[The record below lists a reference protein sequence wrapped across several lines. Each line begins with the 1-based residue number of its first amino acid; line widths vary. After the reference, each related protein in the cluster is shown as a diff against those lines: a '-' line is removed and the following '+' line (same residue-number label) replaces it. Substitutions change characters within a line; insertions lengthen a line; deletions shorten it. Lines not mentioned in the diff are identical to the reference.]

1 MAVTV
6 QWDDETAKNAL
17 VWTLVGRWTWFEFGQ
32 AWRDMTVMLDE
43 VDGKVCLIF
52 DVRRMS
58 MLPPDITTKL
68 KQDYLKPPPKA
79 GRLLA
84 VGVDA
89 DLQLFWNMFTDLP
102 YAKHMRMR
110 YFETLEEAS
119 EYARTHRD

>member
-6 QWDDETAKNAL
+6 QWDDDTAKYAI

-32 AWRDMTVMLDE
+32 AWRQMIPMLDE
-43 VDGKVCLIF
+43 ADGKVDFIF

-58 MLPPDITTKL
+58 MLPPDVTTKL
-68 KQDYLKPPPKA
+68 KQDYLKAPSKV

-84 VGVDA
+84 VGVDD

-119 EYARTHRD
+119 GYVRAHRD